1 MIYRILVM
9 TVAAELAVRRDDVK
23 GPGTFLPALIDEL
36 WTLTPD
42 NLQLIARLEV
52 QY

>member
-1 MIYRILVM
+1 M

-36 WTLTPD
+36 WTLTPG
-42 NLQLIARLEV
+42 NLLSVARIEV
-52 QY
+52 R